1 MRSSRRCSMC
11 RSRRSWRLRLRFR
24 QCRASRIDAAKL
36 QNLEAALNLKHDA
49 SGEPTDK
56 GKAAAAALGGPGPGV
71 KPRPKQDGRE
81 GFQEFQKLQT
91 NGS

>member
-1 MRSSRRCSMC
+1 
-11 RSRRSWRLRLRFR
+11 
-24 QCRASRIDAAKL
+24 L

-56 GKAAAAALGGPGPGV
+56 GKAAAAALGGPGPGL
-71 KPRPKQDGRE
+71 KPGPKQDGRA